1 MQGREPPAHPAFYLL
16 DIINIQRSKTQCGT
30 HERVPCPYCCEL
42 ILPDAVKCKECGS
55 SLKGAKSPKPETPGW
70 HRAQPDRKVLGVAA
84 CVGRNLH
91 VSPTLVRLG
100 FVVATFFG
108 AAGIIVYLALAAIL
122 PGEAGQRSL
131 FDRFVDAVGAATQS
145 FQTTAAPKTATAGA
159 APASTVPEARQP
171 RMQFPC
177 DQPQN
182 QA

>member
-1 MQGREPPAHPAFYLL
+1 ME
-16 DIINIQRSKTQCGT
+16 TT
-30 HERVPCPYCCEL
+30 ERVPCPYCCEL

-55 SLKGAKSPKPETPGW
+55 SLKGAKTPRPETPGW
-70 HRAQPDRKVLGVAA
+70 HRDQPDRKVLGVAA

-131 FDRFVDAVGAATQS
+131 FDRFVDAIGAAAQS
-145 FQTTAAPKTATAGA
+145 FRTTAAPKTATAGA
-159 APASTVPEARQP
+159 APATPMPEAP
-171 RMQFPC
+171 VPTDAVPPC